1 MILRIILCIALL
13 FAVEAHA
20 RECLS
25 KNEIKKA
32 VEQSFYSLYRWQ
44 SYWYGYYY
52 DIDLEPRI
60 RRNGRMIVDFH
71 KEDFLRG
78 FCDQKRNNNL
88 LIQFAAYLKGVDLI
102 YVGKIRNGKADM

>member
-32 VEQSFYSLYRWQ
+32 IEQSFYSLYRWQ

-52 DIDLEPRI
+52 DIDLESRI
-60 RRNGRMIVDFH
+60 RRDGRMVI
-71 KEDFLRG
+71 DFLSLKRESPNR
-78 FCDQKRNNNL
+78 FCVSRENGV
-88 LIQFAAYLKGVDLI
+88 LI
-102 YVGKIRNGKADM
+102 

>member
-52 DIDLEPRI
+52 DIACAVEVNLMLNEVLNTYRSD
-60 RRNGRMIVDFH
+60 GT
-71 KEDFLRG
+71 KE
-78 FCDQKRNNNL
+78 Q
-88 LIQFAAYLKGVDLI
+88 
-102 YVGKIRNGKADM
+102 

>member
-1 MILRIILCIALL
+1 M
-13 FAVEAHA
+13 EAHA

-52 DIDLEPRI
+52 DIDLESRI
-60 RRNGRMIVDFH
+60 RRNGRMIVDFY
-71 KEDFLRG
+71 KEDFLHG
-78 FCDQKRNNNL
+78 FCNHEGKMINL
-88 LIQFAAYLKGVDLI
+88 YNLQLT
-102 YVGKIRNGKADM
+102 